1 MHHLKLRGCRF
12 WETITYIFTACGYP
26 AVIKAR
32 DMGEC
37 SWNIAFRMPGRGEID
52 GQELTVY
59 YDFQC
64 PYICQSVELVRQY
77 CGERQIPVSLRL
89 VDTQQKAKEL
99 PCVFNNWAVFYQ
111 GKLQT
116 VNLLDAAALKR
127 MFQRE
132 EGRPV

>member
-1 MHHLKLRGCRF
+1 MDATEYGYQLLACSLDGTVPRF
-12 WETITYIFTACGYP
+12 SP
-26 AVIKAR
+26 AAK
-32 DMGEC
+32 
-37 SWNIAFRMPGRGEID
+37 RGEID